1 MASMA
6 FDFVGRRGRLAKH
19 RILFAWL
26 TLLAIGLAGCQVEA
40 TSPVPT
46 ATPPITLIPY
56 LSPTPEQLT
65 GSNDSA
71 NSEVFPSL
79 TPTRLPSP
87 TPTPYT
93 YKVKKGDTLLGI
105 ALRYGLTLEALK
117 AANPKVDPNFLS
129 VGTQLVI
136 PLDQARNLP
145 TATPSPTPLPL
156 TIDSPRCFP
165 QGNAGVW
172 CVSQVS
178 NDQHYAVDNLRVAIS
193 LADTATNVL
202 TRTQVTPLL
211 DWIPAGENLPILAFF
226 PSNDLPSGTN
236 EMAASA
242 ELSSAEPV
250 PANGGRYLPLRAKV
264 NQVKISSDG
273 LQAVL
278 QGQID
283 YPQPTT
289 PDVTNST
296 AQPGG
301 TADPTP
307 RPTLSPDM
315 LKANVIWVLAV
326 AYDAQGQVIG
336 ARRWEASK
344 GLKPTGSMSFAVT
357 VYSLGPP
364 IDRANVILEARNQ

>member
-1 MASMA
+1 MA
-6 FDFVGRRGRLAKH
+6 FDFVGRHEVLAKPL
-19 RILFAWL
+19 ISLAWL
-26 TLLAIGLAGCQVEA
+26 ILLAIGLAGCQVEA

-46 ATPPITLIPY
+46 ATPPITLIPF
-56 LSPTPEQLT
+56 LSPTPDKLT
-65 GSNDSA
+65 GANDSV
-71 NSEVFPSL
+71 NSGVFPSS
-79 TPTRLPSP
+79 TPTPLPSP

-105 ALRYGLTLEALK
+105 ALRYGLTLEALQ
-117 AANPKVDPNFLS
+117 AANPKMDPNFLS
-129 VGTQLVI
+129 VGTLLVI

-165 QGNAGVW
+165 EGNAGVW

-178 NDQHYAVDNLRVAIS
+178 NNQHYAVDNLRVAIS
-193 LADTATNVL
+193 LADPVTSVL

-211 DWIPAGENLPILAFF
+211 DWIPAGETLPILAFF
-226 PSNDLPSGTN
+226 PSNDLPAGTN
-236 EMAASA
+236 EILASA
-242 ELSSAEPV
+242 ELSRAEPV
-250 PANGGRYLPLRAKV
+250 PANGGRYLPLRAQV
-264 NQVKISSDG
+264 NQVQISSDG

-289 PDVTNST
+289 PDVT
-296 AQPGG
+296 GG
-301 TADPTP
+301 TPQPSGTAGATP
-307 RPTLSPDM
+307 QPTLSPDL

-326 AYDAQGQVIG
+326 VYDARGQVIG
-336 ARRWEASK
+336 ARRWEANK
-344 GLKPTGSMSFAVT
+344 GLKPTGSMSFTVT

-364 IDRANVILEARNQ
+364 IDHAKVILEARNQ